1 MESLKEKTAKGLFWG
16 GLNNGVQ
23 QFLGLVFGIIL
34 GRLLSPSDYGMMA
47 MIAVFSLIAATLQ
60 DSGFKV
66 AIANMKH
73 VTDNDY
79 NSVFWF
85 NIIVSALM
93 YVILFFASS
102 FIADYYHTPELV
114 PLCRYT
120 FLGFVIASMGI
131 SPSAYLFRNLMVKQ
145 QAKCGMTA
153 IVISSIAGVLLA
165 WFGFSYWA
173 LATQGLVFVAVNTT
187 MLWHYCKWRPS
198 LKIDFTPVKHMF
210 KFSCKILTTTIFT
223 HINNNV
229 LNILL
234 GRYFTPRQVG
244 DYNQAYQWNSK
255 GYSLIQGMVYQVA
268 QPVFANLNDEGV
280 RQLRILRKMM
290 RFTAFI
296 SFPLMFGLALVSH
309 EFIIVA
315 ITEKWINSAVLLQ
328 LLCVSGAFVPLST
341 LLSNLIIS
349 KGNSNIYM
357 WCTLALGLVQVILMI
372 SLYPYGI
379 RTMVIAYVILNILWL
394 PVWHFFV
401 RRLVG
406 YGFLAILKDILPFC
420 IVAACVMGLTY
431 FITSAIPNMKVLL
444 ISRIILAALLYYG
457 VMKIAHVSILK
468 ECTEF
473 IKSKIKY

>member
-23 QFLGLVFGIIL
+23 QFLGLLFGIIL

-47 MIAVFSLIAATLQ
+47 MIAVFSLIAGTLQ

-66 AIANMKH
+66 AIANIKH

-102 FIADYYHTPELV
+102 FIADYYHTPELI

-145 QAKCGMTA
+145 QAKCGMVA
-153 IVISSIAGVLLA
+153 VVMSNIVGVTLA
-165 WFGFSYWA
+165 WLGFSYWA
-173 LATQGLVFVAVNTT
+173 LATQGLVFVAINTA
-187 MLWHYCKWRPS
+187 MLWHYCKWRPTF
-198 LKIDFTPVKHMF
+198 KIDFTPVKKMF
-210 KFSCKILTTTIFT
+210 RFSCKILATTILT

-234 GRYFTPRQVG
+234 GRYFTSRQVG
-244 DYNQAYQWNSK
+244 DYNQAYQWDSK
-255 GYSLIQGMVYQVA
+255 GFYLIQGMVNQVA
-268 QPVFANLNDEGV
+268 QPVFVNLNNERE

-315 ITEKWINSAVLLQ
+315 ITAKWINSAVLLQ
-328 LLCVSGAFVPLST
+328 LLCVSGAFIPLST

-349 KGNSNIYM
+349 KGNSSIYM
-357 WCTLALGLVQVILMI
+357 WCTLVLGAVQIILMI
-372 SLYPYGI
+372 LLYPYGI
-379 RTMVIAYVILNILWL
+379 RTMVVGYVILNIFWL
-394 PVWHFFV
+394 FVWLFFV
-401 RRLVG
+401 RRLTG
-406 YGFLAILKDILPFC
+406 YGFIAILKDILPFC
-420 IVAACVMGLTY
+420 GIAAGVMIITY
-431 FITSAIPNMKVLL
+431 LITSAIPNMILLL
-444 ISRIILAALLYYG
+444 ISRIILAALLYYA
-457 VMKIAHVSILK
+457 VMRVARVSILK
-468 ECTEF
+468 ECTDF
-473 IKSKIKY
+473 IVSKIRH